1 MRIILTYIAEC
12 DHRSGGQVV
21 RIVQENGGDTFPL
34 VTPNANYEGDVWRE
48 AYKAKTHWVSAPT
61 ILFSR
66 LSLLG
71 LENQNYL
78 TRFASY

>member
-34 VTPNANYEGDVWRE
+34 VTPTPIMRAMFGERPIRPRHIG
-48 AYKAKTHWVSAPT
+48 
-61 ILFSR
+61 
-66 LSLLG
+66 
-71 LENQNYL
+71 
-78 TRFASY
+78 